1 MPTEIAHTSDTSIST
16 HSQDTHSF
24 DSNSVPGL
32 TALEVSKILEEV
44 SGPLDNIPEN
54 TQITDFELERIPRT
68 GTLNHCIEIRTQLCI
83 FKALQYGYDDLQRLE
98 LKQSSEITCS
108 NLK

>member
-16 HSQDTHSF
+16 HSQATHSF

-32 TALEVSKILEEV
+32 TALKVSKILEEV

-68 GTLNHCIEIRTQLCI
+68 GTLNHCIEIRTQLRI